1 MFGSK
6 GLIEIYTGDGKGKT
20 TAALGLALRAC
31 GHGARVAIVQFM
43 KGWAQYGEL
52 AVVKHLPNVTLVHTG
67 RDKCIFRGD
76 ETAEDF
82 TEASRGLKEAEKFI
96 ASGEYDL
103 VILDE
108 INVAI
113 DFGLIDADD
122 VAELIGRKPE
132 KTEIVLT
139 GRNAPKSLLEMA
151 DLVSEIK
158 EIKHPYRSGVSAR
171 KGVEY

>member
-20 TAALGLALRAC
+20 TAALGLAVRAC
-31 GHGARVAIVQFM
+31 GHGAHVAIVQFM
-43 KGWAQYGEL
+43 KGWARYGEL
-52 AVVKHLPNVTLVHTG
+52 TAVKHLPGVTLVHTG
-67 RDKCIFRGD
+67 REKCIFRGD
-76 ETAEDF
+76 ET
-82 TEASRGLKEAEKFI
+82 EKFI
-96 ASGEYDL
+96 DSGEYDL

-113 DFGLIDADD
+113 DFGLVDADD
-122 VAELIGRKPE
+122 VAELLRGKPE

-139 GRNAPKSLLEMA
+139 GRNAPKSLLDMA
-151 DLVSEIK
+151 DLVSEMK
-158 EIKHPYRSGVSAR
+158 EIKHPYRQGITAR

>member
-20 TAALGLALRAC
+20 TAALGLAVRAC
-31 GHGARVAIVQFM
+31 GHGAHVAIVQFM
-43 KGWAQYGEL
+43 KGWARYGEL
-52 AVVKHLPNVTLVHTG
+52 TAVKHLPGVTLVHTG
-67 RDKCIFRGD
+67 REKCIFRGD
-76 ETAEDF
+76 ETDEDF
-82 TEASRGLKEAEKFI
+82 KEAARGL
-96 ASGEYDL
+96 L

-113 DFGLIDADD
+113 DFGLVDADD
-122 VAELIGRKPE
+122 VAELLRGKPE

-139 GRNAPKSLLEMA
+139 GRNAPKSLLDMA
-151 DLVSEIK
+151 DLVSEMK
-158 EIKHPYRSGVSAR
+158 EIKHPYRQGITAR